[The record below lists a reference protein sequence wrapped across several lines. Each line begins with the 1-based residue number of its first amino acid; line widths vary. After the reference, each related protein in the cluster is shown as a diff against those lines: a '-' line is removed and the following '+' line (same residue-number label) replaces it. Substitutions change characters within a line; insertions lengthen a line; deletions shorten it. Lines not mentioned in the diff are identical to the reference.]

1 MYTINVTLQFT
12 LLTPGI
18 AGSRYQ
24 LLFTI
29 FCETIFFLEMS
40 KVAVGNCNQ
49 QFCDENRYWSA
60 TQQQSLVVS
69 TVKMIPSKTKTRV
82 QKNYD

>member
-1 MYTINVTLQFT
+1 MDKQVSMYTINVTLQFT

-40 KVAVGNCNQ
+40 KVVTNSFA
-49 QFCDENRYWSA
+49 
-60 TQQQSLVVS
+60 
-69 TVKMIPSKTKTRV
+69 MKTDTDLRLNNKV
-82 QKNYD
+82 

>member
-49 QFCDENRYWSA
+49 QFCDENRY
-60 TQQQSLVVS
+60 
-69 TVKMIPSKTKTRV
+69 
-82 QKNYD
+82 